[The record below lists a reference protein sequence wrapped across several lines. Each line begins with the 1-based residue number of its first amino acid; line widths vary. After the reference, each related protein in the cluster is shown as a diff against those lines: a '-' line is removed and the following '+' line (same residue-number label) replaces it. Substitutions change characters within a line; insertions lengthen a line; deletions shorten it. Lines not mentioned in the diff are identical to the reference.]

1 MTYSISND
9 MTNVSLGQVAQILFS
24 KGFTSQM
31 NRTYAD
37 FDNVLMSMKSGSP
50 TTERT
55 YQYLL
60 LTALGINSHKWQQQ
74 GAGAVAFPSADAV
87 TTQEVTAYMKQL
99 QTTVEIDAIV
109 WDRIKKADKKY
120 VGNPFEVELQAK
132 IDVIKKAQARAL
144 HGDGSQCLGVVG
156 SVSAA
161 SNKLVVVLSTA
172 NTVIGGGNTNW
183 FHKGE
188 KVFFTTSAGAAQ
200 AADGVGTKDAVAF
213 VVESVNRKTFT
224 VTMGGL
230 TTAGAAVA
238 VGAVNEISAGDYIY
252 PLNAQDGT
260 NAYQGPNVSTI
271 AGTDFGVLTPAMAGL
286 ETLTA
291 QDNRKLFGVSMIGE
305 LGGTQYDCGASL
317 FSVEHIEEGFNEVEQ
332 NVGAGKYKWN
342 QLLMP
347 YNAYS
352 ALLEGKEADRRFNS
366 VEDSVRGGRKFIYQY
381 GDNALDCRKSFY
393 CAFNR
398 IWGIPTPSAGE
409 MGESGYAL
417 EFRGTP
423 FEAVSVN
430 GQKEFLKPSSA
441 GGYTNVLQSFLQAYA
456 TMIAKQPAACLRLH
470 NFLMA

>member
-1 MTYSISND
+1 MTFSISND
-9 MTNVSLGQVAQILFS
+9 MTNVSLGNVAQILFS

-37 FDNVLMSMKSGSP
+37 FDNVLMNMKEGSP

-74 GAGAVAFPSADAV
+74 GAGNIAFPTGDAV

-99 QTTVEIDAIV
+99 QTTIELDAIV

-144 HGDGSQCLGVVG
+144 HGDGSGVLGKVA
-156 SVSAA
+156 SVSVV
-161 SNKLVVVLSTA
+161 SNKLVVVLDTA
-172 NTVIGGGNTNW
+172 DATVGGGNTNW
-183 FHKGE
+183 FHRGE
-188 KVFFTTSAGAAQ
+188 KVA
-200 AADGVGTKDAVAF
+200 
-213 VVESVNRKTFT
+213 
-224 VTMGGL
+224 MC
-230 TTAGAAVA
+230 TTAGATQRADGSGTKDVVYFSVASADRKAHSITLTGYTSADAVIS
-238 VGAVNEISAGDYIY
+238 VTAVNEIGAGDLIY
-252 PLNAQDGT
+252 PVNVLNASFE
-260 NAYQGPNVSTI
+260 GPNVSTI
-271 AGTDFGVLTPAMAGL
+271 AGTDFGVITPVMAGL
-286 ETLTA
+286 ESLTA
-291 QDNRKLFGVSMIGE
+291 ADNRKVFGVSMTGE
-305 LGGTQYDCGASL
+305 LGGTQYDCGGSL

-398 IWGIPTPSAGE
+398 IYGIPSPASGE
-409 MGESGYAL
+409 MGESGFAL

-423 FEAVSVN
+423 FESISVN
-430 GQKEFLKPSSA
+430 GQKEFLKPNSS
-441 GGYTNVLQSFLQAYA
+441 GQYTNVLQSFLQSYA
-456 TMIAKQPAACLRLH
+456 TMIAKQPAAVARLS

>member
-9 MTNVSLGQVAQILFS
+9 MTNVSLGQVAQTLFS

-37 FDNVLMSMKSGSP
+37 FDNVLMSMKNGAP

-144 HGDGSQCLGVVG
+144 HGDGSGCIGKIG
-156 SVSAA
+156 SVSV
-161 SNKLVVVLSTA
+161 SSGKVVVVLSTA
-172 NTVIGGGNTNW
+172 DATIGGGNTNW

-188 KVFFTTSAGAAQ
+188 IVVFATNAGAAQ
-200 AADGVGTKDAVAF
+200 NCTTSSGTPVKYKVD
-213 VVESVNRKTFT
+213 SVNRKAWT
-224 VTMGGL
+224 VNL
-230 TTAGAAVA
+230 IPLSSADAVLSA
-238 VGAVNEISAGDYIY
+238 SAVNELNAGDYIY
-252 PLNAQDGT
+252 PVNIANASYECPD
-260 NAYQGPNVSTI
+260 VSTI
-271 AGTDFGVLTPAMAGL
+271 AGTDFATLTPIMAGL
-286 ETLTA
+286 ESITA
-291 QDNRKLFGVSMIGE
+291 QDSRKFFGVTMNGE
-305 LGGTQYDCGASL
+305 LGGTQYDCGATL

-332 NVGAGKYKWN
+332 NGGAGKYKWN

-398 IWGIPTPSAGE
+398 IWGIPMPAAGE

-430 GQKEFLKPSSA
+430 GQKEFLKPSSS
-441 GGYTNVLQSFLQAYA
+441 GGYTNVLQSFIQAYA
-456 TMIAKQPAACLRLH
+456 TLIGKQPAAVLRIS